1 VDRYYANEEDYQF
14 PNMYFKGPVPYDM
27 MPAVLKGFDVAIIP
41 FKKDEVSSHIF
52 PLKLFEYL
60 GSGRPVVSTDFNPDL
75 KEFTGETV
83 RYCKSTGEFSQA
95 LDLALMDT
103 ELQQEKRL
111 QVAADNTWE

>member
-1 VDRYYANEEDYQF
+1 
-14 PNMYFKGPVPYDM
+14 

-75 KEFTGETV
+75 KDFTSDTV
-83 RYCKSTGEFSQA
+83 FYCKNAKEFSEA
-95 LDLALMDT
+95 LEAALKDT
-103 ELQQEKRL
+103 PLLQQKRL
-111 QVAADNTWE
+111 AIAADNTWEHRIMEHKGTIEN